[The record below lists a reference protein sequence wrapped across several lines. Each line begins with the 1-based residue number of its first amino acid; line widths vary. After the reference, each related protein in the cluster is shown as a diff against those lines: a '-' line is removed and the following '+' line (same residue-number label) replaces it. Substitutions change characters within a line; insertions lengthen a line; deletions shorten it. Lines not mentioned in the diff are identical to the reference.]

1 MNLLVFE
8 TSASTDS
15 AIWASSEFAC
25 RNDCRSAALGDCDS
39 SSQIEKTFD
48 LFELNFSKQGELI
61 PKSAAKVLQKNQ
73 IRKFFEE
80 KMHFCIKKVRMCC
93 IIDRLSLLAR

>member
-1 MNLLVFE
+1 
-8 TSASTDS
+8 
-15 AIWASSEFAC
+15 
-25 RNDCRSAALGDCDS
+25 
-39 SSQIEKTFD
+39 

-80 KMHFCIKKVRMCC
+80 KMHF
-93 IIDRLSLLAR
+93 LSEILC

>member
-1 MNLLVFE
+1 MLGGLCTQSRGRTGTGVNLLVFE

-61 PKSAAKVLQKNQ
+61 PKSAAKVLL
-73 IRKFFEE
+73 FFELT
-80 KMHFCIKKVRMCC
+80 KYF
-93 IIDRLSLLAR
+93 